1 MRSTL
6 PVAIMLMLPS
16 AITGMSSKYAS
27 PFEPGPRFALDL
39 TDAPSIMSASVGG
52 QSCEVQQLES
62 LQPLAE
68 DDPSL
73 WFPRYGSPTFACDSS
88 HQSLA

>member
-1 MRSTL
+1 
-6 PVAIMLMLPS
+6 MLMLPS

-27 PFEPGPRFALDL
+27 PFEPCTRFALDL
-39 TDAPSIMSASVGG
+39 TDAPSTMSPRVGA

-73 WFPRYGSPTFACDSS
+73 EFPRYGSPT
-88 HQSLA
+88 LA